1 MQCPACGAQNSED
14 SNFCKSCGMA
24 LAKTGKHDGLIPSV
38 ASQPAAE
45 HVRTSGLAVTSLVL
59 GVIGLIFS
67 FLGILAIILGAIAI
81 SQINREPD
89 LEGRGLAIAGL
100 VLGIIDIA
108 VWLLVIIFAS
118 SLFFL
123 FS

>member
-1 MQCPACGAQNSED
+1 MRCPACGTQNSDD
-14 SNFCKSCGMA
+14 SNFCKSCGTA
-24 LAKTGKHDGLIPSV
+24 LPVTDKHTGLTPPV

-45 HVRTSGLAVTSLVL
+45 CVRTSGLAVASLVL
-59 GVIGLIFS
+59 GVIGLIFN

-100 VLGIIDIA
+100 VLGIVDIA

-118 SLFFL
+118 SLLFL
-123 FS
+123 FF